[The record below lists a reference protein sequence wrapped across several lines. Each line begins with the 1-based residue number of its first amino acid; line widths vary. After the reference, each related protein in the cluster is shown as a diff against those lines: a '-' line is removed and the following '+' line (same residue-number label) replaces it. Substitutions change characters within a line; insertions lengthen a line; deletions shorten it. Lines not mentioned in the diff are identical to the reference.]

1 MPPVPKPVRVK
12 DRTAIERARKPWCEW
27 CWDLR
32 KSCHV
37 HHIKSR
43 GAGGH
48 DMDDNLICL
57 CWECHDKAHRGLIS
71 RDELRRRKEEILA
84 GVWAWKVFQLTRM
97 AAW

>member
-1 MPPVPKPVRVK
+1 
-12 DRTAIERARKPWCEW
+12 
-27 CWDLR
+27 
-32 KSCHV
+32 
-37 HHIKSR
+37 
-43 GAGGH
+43 
-48 DMDDNLICL
+48 MDDNLICL